1 MPSKRSSQSNRRA
14 QGGGRTANSEPRL
27 QVFKD
32 FNGVNFELANRFD
45 NSVDVDTSDQ
55 EYTDQSDLQMN
66 FMFLQNNVSVCSNKT
81 LEARNNIVQ
90 IFGNDEN
97 DYTGVAFLYGPTL
110 FLAKSDG
117 SIEWTSIDPSIGWDG
132 SSSDSNG
139 DVDVVFPEHIGD
151 QHVDWTSFYV
161 YDNKFIASG
170 RWLDDG
176 RERSSFFIN
185 EVDGADYDWHIYG
198 NELYLHEQISS
209 PTTSLSGHA
218 TAKGDL
224 SISDSYSND
233 HPFRVEIAYSYVT
246 LLGPTKISPIYT
258 FYANHPVSEWHAGR
272 YLHIDNSETVDNDEI
287 TAIELYYSTGN
298 AMDMLFMG
306 RTDAIDETTHKWSFD
321 WFGYVDATSMWAVA
335 NLIAPTSNYSGGPET
350 DHMCCIDGRMYFWG
364 NDRYPERLY
373 IGGNPGNLL
382 SVSSSTGGGFVDIE
396 PGTGK
401 TIHNVLK
408 YKTQSG
414 SSIVTML
421 CSSPNTTQDQ
431 RYNLVEDTVSLSN
444 EQSMRS
450 WTAEQVAGAV
460 GCMSDNGA
468 IVCEDGLYTVNRY
481 GLALTTMTM
490 EYNSQIR
497 TNYVSEVIKQAF
509 VNENGYSWES
519 MLEHSSI
526 IEVDGVIYMALG
538 KHSDDPNELDNVLF
552 CYDIDLKAW
561 WTYTID
567 VDEPILSLFNFDWKN
582 GPEGIGI
589 ITTGHVYLLP
599 TKGMPYDYTSDD
611 ETGTK
616 DHPRFLI
623 ESGQIS
629 TQMPQQGW
637 QYLSQLEFHFD
648 YFVGEMIIHVRA
660 IDMFGRKL
668 DIVKNVSESDTVY
681 NDMVHM
687 RIDQR
692 LMSYV
697 ITMEGSA
704 HFRMTHFIARVYT
717 MSNKIG
723 QVWGFDDSISHR
735 SAGSVHP
742 TFKCYNDVRK
752 ALFT

>member
-1 MPSKRSSQSNRRA
+1 MPSQRSSSSQSKRA

-45 NSVDVDTSDQ
+45 NGVVVDSSNQ

-81 LEARNNIVQ
+81 LETRNDLITL
-90 IFGNDEN
+90 FDAPE
-97 DYTGVAFLYGPTL
+97 DADFTGVLYLWGPKL
-110 FLAKSDG
+110 YIAKSDNVITRVSLDDRFASSLPIVVEEDPDNPDIKDLEVREEG
-117 SIEWTSIDPSIGWDG
+117 VHVLVDFPQWLSIYE
-132 SSSDSNG
+132 
-139 DVDVVFPEHIGD
+139 
-151 QHVDWTSFYV
+151 
-161 YDNKFIASG
+161 YDNKIIANG
-170 RWLDDG
+170 LDDDDY
-176 RERSSFFIN
+176 SFYIGDL
-185 EVDGADYDWHIYG
+185 VAYDTDRLDRQMVVP
-198 NELYLHEQISS
+198 N
-209 PTTSLSGHA
+209 PTLDLSGHL
-218 TAKGDL
+218 TARGNL
-224 SISDSYSND
+224 EIGTFSTTC
-233 HPFRVEIAYSYVT
+233 PFRVDLAYSYVT
-246 LLGPTKISPIYT
+246 RMGPTRISPVTT
-258 FYANHPVSEWHAGR
+258 FYANHPVSEWHAGC
-272 YLHIDNSETVDNDEI
+272 YLHVENSESLDRADVI
-287 TAIELYYSTGN
+287 AIEFYYSTDN
-298 AMDMLFMG
+298 AMDMLFAG
-306 RTDAIDETTHKWSFD
+306 RTDRFVDIGEGSRTWSFD
-321 WFGYVDATSMWAVA
+321 WYGYVDATSMWPVA
-335 NLIAPTSNYSGGPET
+335 NLIAPTENYSGGPDT
-350 DHMCCIDGRMYFWG
+350 TRMTCIDGRMYFWG
-364 NDRYPERLY
+364 SPRMKERLW
-373 IGGNPGNLL
+373 IGGNPGNLF
-382 SVSSSTGGGFVDIE
+382 SVSPATGGGFVDVE

-401 TIHNVLK
+401 AVRHVCK

-414 SSIVTML
+414 NSIVTML
-421 CSSPNTTQDQ
+421 CAAPNTNNDQ

-460 GCMSDNGA
+460 GCKSFDGA
-468 IVCEDGLYTVNRY
+468 LVCEDGLYSINRY

-497 TNYVSEVIKQAF
+497 TNYISDPIKPVFIDMVAS
-509 VNENGYSWES
+509 NIEER
-519 MLEHSSI
+519 LLTSSL
-526 IEVDGVIYMALG
+526 IEIDGVIYMALG
-538 KHSDDPNELDNVLF
+538 TTSDEGGNLDNVLF

-561 WTYTID
+561 WTYTLD
-567 VDEPILSLFNFDWKN
+567 VDEPILKMFHIDWQ
-582 GPEGIGI
+582 GQPEGIGI
-589 ITTGHVYLLP
+589 VTARHVYMLP
-599 TKGMPYDYTSDD
+599 TKGISDD
-611 ETGTK
+611 MSEPPL
-616 DHPRFLI
+616 HEFLI

-648 YFVGEMIIHVRA
+648 YFIGDMTIHIRA

-668 DIVKNVSESDTVY
+668 DIVKTISEDELLY
-681 NDMVHM
+681 NEVVHM

-697 ITMEGSA
+697 ITMDGCA
-704 HFRMTHFIARVYT
+704 RFRMTHFIARVYT